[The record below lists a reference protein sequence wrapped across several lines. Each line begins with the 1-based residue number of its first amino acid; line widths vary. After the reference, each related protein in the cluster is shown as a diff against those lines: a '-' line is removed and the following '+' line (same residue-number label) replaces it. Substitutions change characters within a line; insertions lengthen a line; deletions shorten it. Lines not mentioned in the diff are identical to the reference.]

1 MSTNSAKSAKHIT
14 ECGYGGD
21 DGEDNDA
28 RQSFEIAQ
36 KKTRVAASQGS
47 DNDVALTL
55 GVWICQVSKAK
66 KNYHISY
73 HIFKSFLMY

>member
-1 MSTNSAKSAKHIT
+1 MSTTSAKSAKHIT

-55 GVWICQVSKAK
+55 GI
-66 KNYHISY
+66 
-73 HIFKSFLMY
+73 